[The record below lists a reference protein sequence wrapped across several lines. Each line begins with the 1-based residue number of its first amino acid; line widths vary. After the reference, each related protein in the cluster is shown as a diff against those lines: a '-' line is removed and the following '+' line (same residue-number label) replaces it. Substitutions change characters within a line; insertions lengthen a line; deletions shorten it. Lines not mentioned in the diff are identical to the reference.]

1 VVAGDASAVERLAG
15 RVKEALEAADLDALA
30 RLLDPGVRWGPP
42 GDPVPPCR
50 DREQVMTWYRRA
62 RDAGA
67 RARVT
72 ETVVCGDKIVAALKV
87 TGGRAARPGEEA
99 DRWQGF
105 TVADGRIT
113 AVTGFDDRDE
123 AAIWAGLAP
132 APPAPPGAIR
142 WAAPG
147 HRLADDQVGLRLPEL
162 ADAAVL
168 HRYAARPGGLDG
180 RWVPLPGNASLP
192 DCRALVRDWLA
203 GWGNQRSFHGP
214 ALIITAADDPA
225 LAGLVGL
232 GDRGGRVVELAYG
245 VAPDRRGRGHAT
257 RAARLA
263 ARWLLHDGPAS
274 LVELRIDPA
283 NTASQR
289 VAAAA
294 GFTRDPAIGSH
305 VPAAGKPDDDLRFV
319 MRHHPPR

>member
-1 VVAGDASAVERLAG
+1 MAGQASAVERLA
-15 RVKEALEAADLDALA
+15 RQVTEAVEAADLDALA
-30 RLLDPGVRWGPP
+30 GLLDPGVRWGPP

-50 DREQVMTWYRRA
+50 DREQVMAWYRRA

-72 ETVVCGDKIVAALKV
+72 ETVVCGDKLLVGLKV
-87 TGGRAARPGEEA
+87 TGGGGAGPGEEA

-113 AVTGFDDRDE
+113 AITGFGDRDE
-123 AAIWAGLAP
+123 GAVWAGLAP
-132 APPAPPGAIR
+132 APPARPGAIR

-147 HRLADDQVGLRLPEL
+147 HRLADDRVGLRLPEL

-168 HRYAARPGGLDG
+168 HRYASRPGGLDG
-180 RWVPLPGNASLP
+180 SWVPLPAGVSLP
-192 DCRALVRDWLA
+192 DCQALVRDWLA
-203 GWGNQRSFHGP
+203 GWANQRSFYGP
-214 ALIITAADDPA
+214 ALIITAAGDPA

-232 GDRGGRVVELAYG
+232 YDRGRRIVELAYG
-245 VAPDRRGRGHAT
+245 VAPDRRGRGYAT
-257 RAARLA
+257 RAARLT
-263 ARWLLHDGPAS
+263 ARWLLHDGHAS
-274 LVELRIDPA
+274 MVELRIGSA

-294 GFTRDPAIGSH
+294 GFILARPTGSP
-305 VPAAGKPDDDLRFV
+305 VPATRRTGHDLRFV
-319 MRHHPPR
+319 MR

>member
-1 VVAGDASAVERLAG
+1 VAGQASAVERLA
-15 RVKEALEAADLDALA
+15 RQVTEAVEAADLDALA
-30 RLLDPGVRWGPP
+30 GLLDPRVRWGPP

-72 ETVVCGDKIVAALKV
+72 ETVVCGDKLLVGLKV
-87 TGGRAARPGEEA
+87 TGGHGPRPGEEA

-113 AVTGFDDRDE
+113 AITGFGDRDE
-123 AAIWAGLAP
+123 GAVWAGLAP

-147 HRLADDQVGLRLPEL
+147 HRLADDRVGLRLPEL

-168 HRYAARPGGLDG
+168 HRYASRPGGLDG
-180 RWVPLPGNASLP
+180 SWVPLPGDVSLP
-192 DCRALVRDWLA
+192 DCQALVRDWLA
-203 GWGNQRSFHGP
+203 GWANQRSFYGP
-214 ALIITAADDPA
+214 ALIITAAGDPA

-232 GDRGGRVVELAYG
+232 YDRGRRIVELAYG
-245 VAPDRRGRGHAT
+245 VAPDRRGRGYAT
-257 RAARLA
+257 RAARLT
-263 ARWLLHDGPAS
+263 ARWLLHDGHAS
-274 LVELRIDPA
+274 MVELRIGPA

-294 GFTRDPAIGSH
+294 GFTLARPIGSP
-305 VPAAGKPDDDLRFV
+305 VPATGKTGDYLRFV
-319 MRHHPPR
+319 MR

>member
-1 VVAGDASAVERLAG
+1 MAGQASAVEHLAG
-15 RVKEALEAADLDALA
+15 QVKEALEAADLDALA
-30 RLLDPGVRWGPP
+30 SLLDPRVRWGPP
-42 GDPVPPCR
+42 GDPVPQCR
-50 DREQVMTWYRRA
+50 DRGQVMTWYRRA

-72 ETVVCGDKIVAALKV
+72 ETVVSGDKILVGLKV
-87 TGGRAARPGEEA
+87 MGGRGAGPGEQA

-113 AVTGFDDRDE
+113 AITGFGDRE
-123 AAIWAGLAP
+123 AAVWAGLAP

-147 HRLADDQVGLRLPEL
+147 HRLADDRVGLRLPEL

-180 RWVPLPGNASLP
+180 TWVPLPADVSRP
-192 DCRALVRDWLA
+192 DCQALVRDWLA
-203 GWGNQRSFHGP
+203 GWRNQRSFHDP
-214 ALIITAADDPA
+214 ALIITAAGDPA

-245 VAPDRRGRGHAT
+245 VAPDRRGRGYAT

-263 ARWLLHDGPAS
+263 ARWLLHDGHVS
-274 LVELRIDPA
+274 MVELRIGSA

-289 VAAAA
+289 VAAAV
-294 GFTRDPAIGSH
+294 GFTRARAIRSH
-305 VPAAGKPDDDLRFV
+305 VPAAGKADDDLRFV
-319 MRHHPPR
+319 MRHHRQR